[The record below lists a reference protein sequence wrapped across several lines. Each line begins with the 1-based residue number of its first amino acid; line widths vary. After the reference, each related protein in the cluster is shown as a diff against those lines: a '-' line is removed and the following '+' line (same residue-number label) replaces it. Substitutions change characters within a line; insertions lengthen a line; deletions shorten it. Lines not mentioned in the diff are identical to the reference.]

1 MEIHISNG
9 FYKWRFWI
17 AAGLSL
23 CLHFLL
29 LVQFDS
35 SDYSPTLPSESVLV
49 AKIIDLQE
57 IKKSADNQS
66 WSPNHL
72 SNEDQGQDSGKDI
85 GKDIGQAFNLPPSAL
100 LSYAAFVNGNP
111 NQTAQIEWLNKDDG
125 YRIRVS
131 VAVPFIGDYVFTSTG
146 LIDRFG
152 LAPDFY
158 EEVRGS
164 QGSRTIQ
171 FSRQS
176 NTVTFSLNGKTA
188 DLPNGTQ
195 DRFSV
200 LFQLA
205 GLVAGNPRADE
216 EGVAREIPI
225 ADSDKLAKWIF
236 VSQGDVQVSDPADTK
251 KITARHFVRLPR
263 EEGDQRKLEVWLSQE
278 NHWLPLKVIQTEPNG
293 RVFELFL
300 SQVSAL

>member
-176 NTVTFSLNGKTA
+176 NTVTRTFTIMWQRMKGGVICGKSIQHMA
-188 DLPNGTQ
+188 Y
-195 DRFSV
+195 V
-200 LFQLA
+200 
-205 GLVAGNPRADE
+205 
-216 EGVAREIPI
+216 
-225 ADSDKLAKWIF
+225 
-236 VSQGDVQVSDPADTK
+236 K
-251 KITARHFVRLPR
+251 KYMLC
-263 EEGDQRKLEVWLSQE
+263 
-278 NHWLPLKVIQTEPNG
+278 N
-293 RVFELFL
+293 
-300 SQVSAL
+300 